1 MDLLPT
7 DYRLIEIT
15 DEEVALAPSFMKE
28 SNFFPMTVAVM
39 LTFLLLALV
48 IFYYAECRKCRRR
61 IAYLSGTEKSLHT
74 GWNLMRLKEEVKEL
88 EWEAAGSSGII

>member
-1 MDLLPT
+1 MDLLQA
-7 DYRLIEIT
+7 DYRLIDIA
-15 DEEVALAPSFMKE
+15 DEEAALAPSFMKE

-39 LTFLLLALV
+39 LTILLLALV
-48 IFYYAECRKCRRR
+48 IFYYVECRKYRSR
-61 IAYLSGTEKSLHT
+61 IAYLSGAEKSFHV